1 MENMQDQIYYK
12 SIYFDLPFLIFV
24 KDGFKDKQ
32 LEEWAEAY
40 QAGKE
45 LPYSRYAPS
54 GKGSGGLTIGGGF
67 PVYIPATVESA
78 YVVQV
83 ENKYMGVQF
92 LRRITQNNPAN
103 LCGEIA
109 GDRAGRAS
117 FSSVRV
123 NFDLRMFDPRF
134 YFNTKYFVNLA
145 VDAVN
150 KFIENYRVY
159 TGKFYIRPVT
169 PAIIQSFTI
178 FNEIRNQP
186 TFHQHY
192 VTDSSV
198 LDVSDNEPSTL
209 PPSSYHMDALMQ
221 GMGGSIS
228 DEIDAKL
235 RDVLA
240 TDIEPSIIE
249 TLHLEVKD
257 KLDLREWRLAAIEAA
272 VLFETFLN
280 TCLREEYKAKGL
292 PESEIE
298 DKFHKTD
305 RFRTP
310 LSSYAIAKT
319 LVSDATGFDFSET
332 PEFQAWSNHT
342 KDLRNDVVHGK
353 TYKVSKQQATLSYQC
368 VVDAI
373 NIISAHMAQ

>member
-1 MENMQDQIYYK
+1 MYYK

-40 QAGKE
+40 TSGKD
-45 LPYSRYAPS
+45 LPYSPYAPR
-54 GKGSGGLTIGGGF
+54 GKGAGGLTIGGGF
-67 PVYIPATVESA
+67 PVYIPATIESA
-78 YVVQV
+78 YVVKI
-83 ENKYMGVQF
+83 ENKLMGVQF
-92 LRRITQNNPAN
+92 LRRITPNNPAN

-109 GDRAGRAS
+109 GDRAGKAS
-117 FSSVRV
+117 FSSVKV
-123 NFDLRMFDPRF
+123 NFDLRMFESSF

-150 KFIENYRVY
+150 KFIEHYRVQ
-159 TGKFYIRPVT
+159 TGKFYIRPIT
-169 PAIIQSFTI
+169 PAIVQSFTI

-192 VTDSSV
+192 ITDASV
-198 LDVSDNEPSTL
+198 LSVIDNEPTNI
-209 PPSSYHMDALMQ
+209 PPSKYHMDATMQ
-221 GMGGSIS
+221 GMGGAIS
-228 DEIDAKL
+228 DEIDQSL
-235 RDVLA
+235 RNVLG
-240 TDIEPSIIE
+240 TDEEPSIID

-280 TCLREEYKAKGL
+280 TRLREVYRSKGL
-292 PESEIE
+292 SESDIE

-310 LSSYAIAKT
+310 LSSYAMAKV
-319 LVSDATGFDFSET
+319 LVNGATGFDFSST
-332 PEFQAWSNHT
+332 VEFQDWSTNT
-342 KDLRNDVVHGK
+342 KNLRNNVVHGK
-353 TYKVSKQQATLSYQC
+353 VYKVSKQEATLSYQS
-368 VVDAI
+368 VVDSI
-373 NIISAHMAQ
+373 KLISPHM